1 MMSSGRPDVSECEI
15 VFLSAKRTAFGGF
28 GGSLRGFFPT
38 DLAVASGRAA
48 LEEGGLNANDL
59 DHVICPA
66 SPLKRLVTVGH
77 YDRKSG
83 VGFCDYSRKDPG
95 EIGF

>member
-1 MMSSGRPDVSECEI
+1 MMSSGWPDVSECEV
-15 VFLSAKRTAFGGF
+15 VFLSAKRTTFGGF
-28 GGSLRGFFPT
+28 GGSLMEFSAT

-48 LEEGGLNANDL
+48 LEVGGLDANDL

-66 SPLKRLVTVGH
+66 LPLKRLVTVGR

-83 VGFCDYSRKDPG
+83 AGFCDYSKKDPVT
-95 EIGF
+95 IGF